1 MFSKMVDMRR
11 SDSEK
16 MASDGPFAC
25 STVGGPT
32 GPDYPYGLRI
42 RLSQDDLAKLDLEGD
57 CQAGDMIDL
66 RAFAKV
72 INVTDDDVDGK
83 TRRSIELQIQ
93 QLAVENEE
101 EDEAPAAKR
110 ASRYK

>member
-1 MFSKMVDMRR
+1 MFSRMVDMKR

-16 MASDGPFAC
+16 MAADSPFAM
-25 STVGGPT
+25 SAAGGPT

-42 RLSQDDLAKLDLEGD
+42 RLGEDELAKLDLEGD
-57 CQAGDMIDL
+57 CSAGDMIDL

-72 INVTDDDVDGK
+72 VNVTVDDVDGK
-83 TRRSIELQIQ
+83 PRRSIELQIQ